1 MRHPLFFFALL
12 LTFGCESSNM
22 TSSPAT
28 PMHRYLALGDS
39 YTIGE
44 SVAVDERWP
53 HQLVARLRERGVNV
67 ATPEIVAKT
76 GWTTDELSGAIAAAD
91 PRGPYD
97 LVTLLIGVNNQYR
110 GRDAEQYRGE
120 FTALLRQ
127 AIVFAGGDARR
138 VVVVSIPDWGVTP
151 FAKDRDAA
159 KIATEIDRYNTVNR
173 EEATR
178 LGAHYVDVTPGSRR
192 AASDAALIAAD
203 GLHPSA
209 KMYAE
214 WTALVL
220 PVAEATLRK
229 SR

>member
-1 MRHPLFFFALL
+1 
-12 LTFGCESSNM
+12 
-22 TSSPAT
+22 
-28 PMHRYLALGDS
+28 MHRYLALGDS

-53 HQLVARLRERGVNV
+53 HQLVARLRERGVHV